1 MYRILSLD
9 GGGVRGLVPGLILKG
24 IEERARCRTA
34 DMFDLVAGT
43 STGAIVAL
51 GLLRPSMTGRPAR
64 TAQEVVDFY
73 LAVSRTIFRRSWRHR
88 IVSANGLLGPRY
100 DAAALERSLEEE
112 FGSAMLAEAV
122 QEVLITSYD
131 IKAREPRIFKS
142 REMTIDGRQQVQL
155 MKDVLRATAAAP
167 TYFSPARLIED
178 GCDLHL
184 VDGGTVANNPTLCAY
199 AHAMDLVIRGVSDF
213 AADEVVVLSIGTGAV
228 GFDFATRSTL
238 HGGALGWAKPLF
250 DIVLDAQEDAVH
262 YQMKRLLPEGER
274 YFRLQPELPQAVD
287 GRRTRVNEIDNAGA
301 ENLRHL
307 RSSAMELLADTDT
320 IDRIVDAFRPTAGSR
335 Q

>member
-1 MYRILSLD
+1 MYRILALD
-9 GGGVRGLVPGLILKG
+9 GGGVRGLVPGLVLKG

-88 IVSANGLLGPRY
+88 IMSANGLLGPKY

-131 IKAREPRIFKS
+131 ITAREPRIFKS
-142 REMTIDGRQQVQL
+142 SEMTIDGRQQVQL
-155 MKDVLRATAAAP
+155 MRDVLRATAAAP
-167 TYFSPARLIED
+167 TYFSPARLTED
-178 GCDLHL
+178 GRALHL

-199 AHAMDLVIRGVSDF
+199 AHAMDLVIRGVADF
-213 AADEVVVLSIGTGAV
+213 TADEVVVLSIGTGAV

-238 HGGALGWAKPLF
+238 KGGALGWAKPLF

-307 RSSAMELLADTDT
+307 RSSAMKLLADTDT

-335 Q
+335 R